1 MIKHYFG
8 DPEIDYSDE
17 DCVEK
22 ILVLIK
28 ILEQEGVTLTFDPD
42 LFVKI
47 PLLDL
52 NFQDNCKYN
61 LNF

>member
-47 PLLDL
+47 PL
-52 NFQDNCKYN
+52 
-61 LNF
+61 